1 MPGKRHYRL
10 VAAALFIIISA
21 AITVANGFTSSC
33 ARQGTSRSNL
43 MISSSSKMIDG
54 YEYIHPDIAQ
64 MLTGDG
70 MMLCNNFDPTAKQS
84 SFPFRVDPDTLTLQ
98 LKQQGAVSMGDASI
112 MPIDQLHHFANHCD
126 DIVFG
131 GNNNTLNMQKKI
143 LGLICLSQLSSTSTS
158 SDSSSRECTSAI
170 VVASIVS
177 VNLLE
182 SSIRSALLK
191 IRPQNNDH
199 QTKGAPLLSN
209 MIAEMSK
216 LDTDPSLEY
225 NKLFPLALLSPIL
238 KTLLLPTKVGGINL
252 RNLLSHGFLS
262 TLDRRWLSLTL
273 VLIQTLDSCCVSVDD
288 TKMMTKQ
295 RDVSSLTK
303 YDLMKS
309 EVDYGTALLSSSSR
323 MHGLESVSC
332 RGDFV
337 PSSHQNLFKFTLHE
351 LGTSCLSSPNTRTI
365 PPLTTIFITSMSSL
379 LEHSL
384 RLVWCRVND
393 RMEESIAR
401 PASYYVTLDGHGQ
414 KDKHEVMISPYLCDE
429 CTRNKL
435 VTAVGAQTCAL
446 LTDLFASPSSSEGP
460 NIRAAVCHGYFDDA
474 ILEELASL
482 ADWASH
488 REQNVPLQDRN
499 DLKDA
504 ACALVSVFDLISSNL
519 SQGQPRMTEYRPL
532 FSYTSMATRD
542 LNDILGNLAS
552 LSLLMKDND
561 EVSGCID
568 KMEQQHK
575 STFAGIS
582 SMKVDLGGVY
592 SLAFDLFPSLNANNT
607 TSKWEI
613 EDFYAD
619 HNMNIIMADCNAA
632 QTLLADLSLASKHY
646 LEIFEAGVGGL
657 TSEATSTKDR
667 RAKKS
672 LVRLCGVSSLVLDF
686 YCMAVY
692 IALFAIDHHNNS
704 SRLQL
709 DCNLDRADVI
719 KAVERSRMTLST
731 FDSYLSTNLERSIK
745 SLTQYLQGKTFK
757 TVLLHN
763 QRQ

>member
-21 AITVANGFTSSC
+21 AITVANGFITSC
-33 ARQGTSRSNL
+33 ARQDMSRSNL
-43 MISSSSKMIDG
+43 MMSSSSKMIEG

-64 MLTGDG
+64 MLTDG
-70 MMLCNNFDPTAKQS
+70 NNFDPTTEQS
-84 SFPFRVDPDTLTLQ
+84 SFPFRVDPDTITLQ
-98 LKQQGAVSMGDASI
+98 LKQQGALSMSMGDTSI

-131 GNNNTLNMQKKI
+131 GKTNTLNVQKKL

-158 SDSSSRECTSAI
+158 SDSSSRESTSAI
-170 VVASIVS
+170 VVASMVS

-191 IRPQNNDH
+191 IRPQNSNH

-216 LDTDPSLEY
+216 LDSDPSLEY
-225 NKLFPLALLSPIL
+225 NKLFPLSLLSPIL
-238 KTLLLPTKVGGINL
+238 KTLLLPTNAGGINL

-288 TKMMTKQ
+288 TRMMTKQ
-295 RDVSSLTK
+295 RDISSLTK
-303 YDLMKS
+303 YDPMKS
-309 EVDYGTALLSSSSR
+309 EVDYGKALLSSSSR
-323 MHGLESVSC
+323 MHGLESASC

-337 PSSHQNLFKFTLHE
+337 LPSHQNLFRFTLHE
-351 LGTSCLSSPNTRTI
+351 LGTTCLSSPINSQTI
-365 PPLTTIFITSMSSL
+365 PPLSTIFITSMSSL

-384 RLVWCRVND
+384 RLVWCGVND

-414 KDKHEVMISPYLCDE
+414 KDKHEVMISPYLCDD

-435 VTAVGAQTCAL
+435 VISVGAQTCAL

-488 REQNVPLQDRN
+488 REQSVPLQDRN

-504 ACALVSVFDLISSNL
+504 ACALVSVFDLISSHL
-519 SQGQPRMTEYRPL
+519 SQGQPRMTEYKPL

-542 LNDILGNLAS
+542 LNGILGNLAS
-552 LSLLMKDND
+552 LSLLMKNND

-575 STFAGIS
+575 STFADIS
-582 SMKVDLGGVY
+582 SMKVDLGEVH
-592 SLAFDLFPSLNANNT
+592 SLAYDFFPILNANNT
-607 TSKWEI
+607 TSKWGT

-632 QTLLADLSLASKHY
+632 LTLLADLSNASKHY

-657 TSEATSTKDR
+657 TSEPTSTKDR

-709 DCNLDRADVI
+709 DCNLDRAD
-719 KAVERSRMTLST
+719 
-731 FDSYLSTNLERSIK
+731 
-745 SLTQYLQGKTFK
+745 
-757 TVLLHN
+757 
-763 QRQ
+763 